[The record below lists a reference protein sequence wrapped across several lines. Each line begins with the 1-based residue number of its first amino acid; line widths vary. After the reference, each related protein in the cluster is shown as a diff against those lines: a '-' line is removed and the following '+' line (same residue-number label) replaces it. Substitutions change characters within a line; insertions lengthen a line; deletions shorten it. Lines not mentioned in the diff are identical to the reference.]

1 MYNEPIWDSISII
14 CCDIGFFILT
24 ILILHFIFFDMD
36 RFR

>member
-14 CCDIGFFILT
+14 CCGIGFFILT
-24 ILILHFIFFDMD
+24 ILIFFDMD